1 MVDAAME
8 VCGSVPP
15 DPATAE
21 APLDPDDPGDP
32 GGAGRPGAPFAPPPP
47 YAGAWRF
54 TAPAVD
60 SSVPQVR
67 HGVRDLI
74 NDRKV
79 PVGDELMAGILLIVS
94 ELVTNSVRHA
104 AVLSPQITIEIA
116 VGPDWIRVG
125 VEDNH
130 PYRPKA
136 LEAEYGDTN
145 GRGLLLVKAI
155 TTEAG
160 GMCDVTHT
168 ETGGKVIW
176 SLLPLPI
183 AGL

>member
-1 MVDAAME
+1 ME

-21 APLDPDDPGDP
+21 GPVGPDAL
-32 GGAGRPGAPFAPPPP
+32 GGPAAGGPGAPFAPPS
-47 YAGAWRF
+47 YEGAWRF

-74 NDRKV
+74 TDRKV
-79 PVGDELMAGILLIVS
+79 PVGEELLDSILLIVS
-94 ELVTNSVRHA
+94 ELVTNAVRHA

-116 VGPDWIRVG
+116 VGTDWIRIG

-136 LEAEYGDTN
+136 LEAEYGDTG
-145 GRGLLLVKAI
+145 GRGLLLVKAV
-155 TTEAG
+155 TAEAG

-168 ETGGKVIW
+168 ESGGKVIW
-176 SLLPLPI
+176 ALLPLPTT
-183 AGL
+183 AR